1 MFKKNTK
8 LLHITEPLRA
18 VKDQSLDSRVTAGVK
33 LKGGALLALAGSL
46 PDLGI

>member
-8 LLHITEPLRA
+8 LLHITEPWRA